1 MRIFVVTAKFQRQS
15 NIYTKMEPQEFN
27 NEWNSACGSN
37 IPSFRVETACIACSP
52 YSVMG
57 DVRQLRRMYR
67 PEEGPYVHVTFY
79 LHNMY
84 YKAADWEADFMVQL
98 VGSTVAEERVYVEV
112 SSEEPTAKVRATFKC
127 GEKDTIDK
135 GEWIVRLFQCKRDGK
150 TLEDEQLF
158 TVIDLPPHYTQCFEF
173 FSFDLYRGEVTDD
186 DVVNAKSQY
195 CFDSHDLDAVTM
207 LYIAKN
213 KLDRE
218 WTPEFVFM
226 LFDEAGRIV
235 TQQMENVPL
244 IPLDKDSKCI
254 YFRHTLL
261 GTAKGFLSPG
271 FYTLKIMFLEDVI
284 LSVSFEVGK
293 EDRFGLYGKD
303 AVQPH
308 KSAGTPKMVKSD
320 AVAAPM
326 EQLDTMIGLSSVK
339 KKLHEF
345 IDLARLNYKRRTAG
359 LPTQSLPLH
368 AVFIGNPGTGKTT
381 VANLIGKIFK
391 DAGLLSKGHVV
402 FEERSTLIG
411 QFYSSESEK
420 TLNALNRAEG
430 GILFIDEAYSLYKAD
445 DPKDPGLN
453 VLETLM
459 TALADEDRRDWMLI
473 LAGYPREMKAMLE
486 ANPGLNS
493 RLPESNRYYFD
504 DYNVDELMQI
514 ADLYCRKYQ
523 YSFTEEARK
532 ALYSVVRRAYSIKD
546 ETFGNG
552 RYIENL
558 LTNEVLPALSARVC
572 AKPSPTVEE
581 LSTIVYEDIPSAG
594 CGDYN
599 KSLQK
604 LQKMVGLDELKKNI
618 ESHLNF
624 VKLIALRREAGL
636 HTEQPP
642 LHMVFTG
649 NPGTGKTTVADFMG
663 EIYYSLG
670 LLSRGNVIRVERTDM
685 VGAHIGETE
694 KKMKRILKQAQGN
707 VLFIDE
713 AYNLFIGGEN
723 AKNDFG
729 LRAIEALLS
738 VLSREEV
745 DMLVILAGY
754 PKEMEDMLASNPG
767 LRSRFPY
774 IFHFEDY
781 SVDELLQIADLVVQR
796 GGYRFT
802 PGAREKLRALVEKE
816 CRKKSAHFGNGRFI
830 SRLIST
836 RIIPAM
842 SNRIAA
848 LPAGE
853 LVDAE
858 VLQTILPEDVPIT
871 EEEAVAIRN
880 NSFDEEEIKKAL
892 QELDDM
898 VGLEKVKVAIHNFVE
913 VARYRN
919 KQGCVADD
927 VPMKWSFVGNTG
939 TGKSTVAGI
948 MGRLL
953 HAMHMLE
960 KGQMVELKAEEIY
973 NVPDYKV
980 DEILRSAME
989 RSRQGLLFVD
999 GDAPQFKNPQ
1009 SHFDSEKLRI
1019 KLTSFTAELPG
1030 SYALIIAEHETIRQ
1044 PLVAGLSRRGVVEI
1058 DNTLV
1063 FEDYSASELYEI
1075 LTKMLGIGY
1084 ALSVSDEA
1092 AVVLKTYIS
1101 DICHY
1106 RDMGY
1111 ANARTMK
1118 IIARTIADIAQLRE
1132 SRSEEG
1138 ATRGI
1143 VMADDV
1149 RSFVWDGSFAPRK
1162 VGF

>member
-1 MRIFVVTAKFQRQS
+1 METQRSQ
-15 NIYTKMEPQEFN
+15 NGGN
-27 NEWNSACGSN
+27 HVCGDN
-37 IPSFRVETACIACSP
+37 IPYFRVEEARVACSP
-52 YSVMG
+52 YPSIG
-57 DVRQLRRMYR
+57 EVRQLRRMYR

-79 LHNMY
+79 LHNMC
-84 YKAADWEADFMVQL
+84 YKDSDWEADFSLKMVGATM
-98 VGSTVAEERVYVEV
+98 VEEQVHVEV
-112 SSEEPTAKVRATFKC
+112 SRDEPTAKMTATFRSGKS
-127 GEKDTIDK
+127 DK
-135 GEWIVRLFQCKRDGK
+135 IELGDWFVKLYRCKNGNK
-150 TLEDEQLF
+150 FYEDEIVF
-158 TVIDLPPHYTQCFEF
+158 TVVDLPPHYTQCFEF
-173 FSFDLYRGEVTDD
+173 ISFELYKG
-186 DVVNAKSQY
+186 VVDSDNILNAQSQY
-195 CFDSHDLDAVTM
+195 CFNSRDLDAITL
-207 LYIAKN
+207 LYAAKN
-213 KLDRE
+213 LVEKE
-218 WTPEFVFM
+218 WSPELIVM

-235 TQQMENVPL
+235 MQHVENVEL
-244 IPLDKDSKCI
+244 APLDNNSKCV
-254 YFRHTLL
+254 YLTRVLS

-271 FYTLKIMFLEDVI
+271 FYTLKIMFLDDVI
-284 LSVSFEVGK
+284 LSASFEVGD

-308 KSAGTPKMVKSD
+308 KSAGVAKMVKSD
-320 AVAAPM
+320 AVLAPM
-326 EQLDTMIGLSSVK
+326 EKFDSMIGLASVK

-345 IDLARLNYKRRTAG
+345 IDLARLNYKRREAG
-359 LPTQSLPLH
+359 LPTNPMPLH

-381 VANLIGKIFK
+381 VANLIGRILK

-411 QFYSSESEK
+411 QFYSSEGEK
-420 TLNALNRAEG
+420 TLNALKRAEG
-430 GILFIDEAYSLYKAD
+430 GILFIDEAYSLYKAE

-459 TALADEDRRDWMLI
+459 TALADKDRRDWMLV

-504 DYNVDELMQI
+504 DYSVDELMQI
-514 ADLYCRKYQ
+514 ADLYCKKYQ
-523 YSFTEEARK
+523 YILTDEARK
-532 ALYSVVRRAYSIKD
+532 ALYSVVRRAYSVKD
-546 ETFGNG
+546 DTFGNG
-552 RYIENL
+552 RYIETL
-558 LTNEVLPALSARVC
+558 LGNEVLPAMSARVC
-572 AKPSPTVEE
+572 TIQSPTVKD
-581 LSTIVYEDIPSAG
+581 LSTIIRDDIPSSG
-594 CGDYN
+594 NGDYD

-604 LQKMVGLDELKKNI
+604 LQKMVGLDELKKSI

-723 AKNDFG
+723 SKNDFG
-729 LRAIEALLS
+729 MRAIEALLT
-738 VLSREEV
+738 VLSRESV

-754 PKEMEDMLASNPG
+754 PKEMEAMLSSNPG

-796 GGYRFT
+796 SGYRFT
-802 PGAREKLRALVEKE
+802 SEAREKLRALVEKE
-816 CRKKSAHFGNGRFI
+816 CRKKNAHFGNGRFI

-848 LPAGE
+848 LPASD
-853 LVDAE
+853 LADAE

-871 EEEAVAIRN
+871 EEEALAIRN
-880 NSFDEEEIKKAL
+880 NSFDEEEIKEAL
-892 QELDDM
+892 QELDEM
-898 VGLEKVKVAIHNFVE
+898 VGLEKVKVAIRNFVE

-919 KQGCVADD
+919 KKGCVADD

-953 HAMHMLE
+953 HAMHLLE

-980 DEILRSAME
+980 DEILRSAMQ
-989 RSRQGLLFVD
+989 RSRQGLLFID

-1019 KLTSFTAELPG
+1019 KLTSYTAELPG

-1063 FEDYSASELYEI
+1063 FEDYSANELYEI
-1075 LTKMLGIGY
+1075 LSKMLRDGY
-1084 ALSVSDEA
+1084 SLTICEEA
-1092 AVVLKTYIS
+1092 AVVLKAYID
-1101 DICHY
+1101 DICRH

-1118 IIARTIADIAQLRE
+1118 IIARTIADITQLRE
-1132 SRSEEG
+1132 SRSDDG
-1138 ATRGI
+1138 AARGI
-1143 VMADDV
+1143 VTADDV

>member
-1 MRIFVVTAKFQRQS
+1 MKTQKSQR
-15 NIYTKMEPQEFN
+15 EGGRE
-27 NEWNSACGSN
+27 CGN
-37 IPSFRVETACIACSP
+37 DIPSFQVKEARVACSP
-52 YSVMG
+52 YSSIG
-57 DVRQLRRMYR
+57 EVRQLRRMYR
-67 PEEGPYVHVTFY
+67 PDEGPYVHVTFY
-79 LHNMY
+79 LHNMH
-84 YKAADWEADFMVQL
+84 YKEKDWDADFWVQMVGDK
-98 VGSTVAEERVYVEV
+98 VYEENVHIKVPQD
-112 SSEEPTAKVRATFKC
+112 EPTAKVTATFRC
-127 GEKDTIDK
+127 SETGTIGL
-135 GEWIVRLFQCKRDGK
+135 GEWFVRLFQCKENSNVYQDDVAFK
-150 TLEDEQLF
+150 I
-158 TVIDLPPHYTQCFEF
+158 VDLPPHYTQCFEF
-173 FSFDLYRGEVTDD
+173 ISFDLYRGEVADD
-186 DVVNAKSQY
+186 SILHAKSQY
-195 CFDSHDLDAVTM
+195 CFKSRGLDSITL
-207 LYIAKN
+207 LYLAKN
-213 KLDRE
+213 LLDKE
-218 WTPEFVFM
+218 WTPELVLM
-226 LFDEAGRIV
+226 LFDETGRIV
-235 TQQMENVPL
+235 MQHVEEVQLVQMDEKN
-244 IPLDKDSKCI
+244 KCI
-254 YFRHTLL
+254 YFMHVL
-261 GTAKGFLSPG
+261 KGKTRGFFSPG
-271 FYTLKIMFLEDVI
+271 FYTLKIMFLNDVV
-284 LSVSFEVGK
+284 LSASFEVGD

-308 KSAGTPKMVKSD
+308 KTIGNAKTVKPD
-320 AVAAPM
+320 AVMAPM
-326 EQLDTMIGLSSVK
+326 EKLDAMIGLASVK

-345 IDLARLNYKRRTAG
+345 IGLARLNYKRRAAG
-359 LPTQSLPLH
+359 LPINMLPLH

-381 VANLIGKIFK
+381 VAGLIGKIFK

-420 TLNALNRAEG
+420 TLNALKRAEG
-430 GILFIDEAYSLYKAD
+430 GILFIDEAYSLYKAG

-459 TALADEDRRDWMLI
+459 TALADKEQRDWMLI
-473 LAGYPREMKAMLE
+473 LAGYPKEMKAMLE
-486 ANPGLNS
+486 ANPGFNS

-504 DYNVDELMQI
+504 DYSVDELMQI
-514 ADLYCRKYQ
+514 ADLYCKKYQ
-523 YSFTEEARK
+523 YVLSDDARK
-532 ALYSVVRRAYSIKD
+532 ALYSVVRRAYSVKD
-546 ETFGNG
+546 DTFGNG

-572 AKPSPTVEE
+572 ALPSPTVED
-581 LSTIVYEDIPSAG
+581 LSTIVRDDIPAVAY
-594 CGDYN
+594 GDYD

-604 LQKMVGLDELKKNI
+604 LQKMVGLDELKKSI

-624 VKLIALRREAGL
+624 VKLLTLRREAGL

-713 AYNLFIGGEN
+713 AYNLYIGGEN
-723 AKNDFG
+723 TKNDFG
-729 LRAIEALLS
+729 MRVIETLLT

-754 PKEMEDMLASNPG
+754 PKEMEEMLSCNPG

-774 IFHFEDY
+774 VFHFEDY
-781 SVDELLQIADLVVQR
+781 SVDELLQIADIVVQR
-796 GGYRFT
+796 GGYCFT
-802 PGAREKLRALVEKE
+802 PEAREKLRALVEKE
-816 CRKKSAHFGNGRFI
+816 CRKKNVHFGNGRFI

-848 LPAGE
+848 MPAGNQK
-853 LVDAE
+853 DAK
-858 VLQTILPEDVPIT
+858 VLQTILPEDIPIT
-871 EEEAVAIRN
+871 DEEAIAIRN
-880 NSFDEEEIKKAL
+880 NGFDEEEIKEAL
-892 QELDDM
+892 RELDGM

-919 KQGCVADD
+919 KKGHVADD

-953 HAMHMLE
+953 HAMHLLE

-1019 KLTSFTAELPG
+1019 KLTSYTAELPG

-1044 PLVAGLSRRGVVEI
+1044 PLVAGLSRRGIVEI

-1063 FEDYSASELYEI
+1063 FEDYSSSELYDI
-1075 LTKMLGIGY
+1075 LTKMLCEGY
-1084 ALSVSDEA
+1084 SLTVNEGA
-1092 AVVLKTYIS
+1092 AVVLKKYID
-1101 DICHY
+1101 DICNH
-1106 RDMGY
+1106 RDLGY

-1118 IIARTIADIAQLRE
+1118 IIARTIADVTQLRE
-1132 SRSEEG
+1132 SRSAED
-1138 ATRGI
+1138 ATRG
-1143 VMADDV
+1143 VVTADDV
-1149 RSFVWDGSFAPRK
+1149 SSFVWDGSFAPRK
-1162 VGF
+1162 VGY

>member
-1 MRIFVVTAKFQRQS
+1 M
-15 NIYTKMEPQEFN
+15 
-27 NEWNSACGSN
+27 
-37 IPSFRVETACIACSP
+37 
-52 YSVMG
+52 
-57 DVRQLRRMYR
+57 
-67 PEEGPYVHVTFY
+67 
-79 LHNMY
+79 
-84 YKAADWEADFMVQL
+84 
-98 VGSTVAEERVYVEV
+98 
-112 SSEEPTAKVRATFKC
+112 
-127 GEKDTIDK
+127 
-135 GEWIVRLFQCKRDGK
+135 
-150 TLEDEQLF
+150 
-158 TVIDLPPHYTQCFEF
+158 
-173 FSFDLYRGEVTDD
+173 
-186 DVVNAKSQY
+186 
-195 CFDSHDLDAVTM
+195 
-207 LYIAKN
+207 
-213 KLDRE
+213 
-218 WTPEFVFM
+218 
-226 LFDEAGRIV
+226 
-235 TQQMENVPL
+235 
-244 IPLDKDSKCI
+244 
-254 YFRHTLL
+254 
-261 GTAKGFLSPG
+261 
-271 FYTLKIMFLEDVI
+271 
-284 LSVSFEVGK
+284 
-293 EDRFGLYGKD
+293 
-303 AVQPH
+303 
-308 KSAGTPKMVKSD
+308 
-320 AVAAPM
+320 
-326 EQLDTMIGLSSVK
+326 
-339 KKLHEF
+339 
-345 IDLARLNYKRRTAG
+345 
-359 LPTQSLPLH
+359 
-368 AVFIGNPGTGKTT
+368 
-381 VANLIGKIFK
+381 
-391 DAGLLSKGHVV
+391 
-402 FEERSTLIG
+402 
-411 QFYSSESEK
+411 
-420 TLNALNRAEG
+420 
-430 GILFIDEAYSLYKAD
+430 
-445 DPKDPGLN
+445 
-453 VLETLM
+453 
-459 TALADEDRRDWMLI
+459 
-473 LAGYPREMKAMLE
+473 
-486 ANPGLNS
+486 
-493 RLPESNRYYFD
+493 
-504 DYNVDELMQI
+504 
-514 ADLYCRKYQ
+514 
-523 YSFTEEARK
+523 
-532 ALYSVVRRAYSIKD
+532 
-546 ETFGNG
+546 
-552 RYIENL
+552 
-558 LTNEVLPALSARVC
+558 
-572 AKPSPTVEE
+572 
-581 LSTIVYEDIPSAG
+581 
-594 CGDYN
+594 
-599 KSLQK
+599 
-604 LQKMVGLDELKKNI
+604 
-618 ESHLNF
+618 
-624 VKLIALRREAGL
+624 

-927 VPMKWSFVGNTG
+927 EPMKWSFVGNTG

-1063 FEDYSASELYEI
+1063 FEDYSAGELYEI
-1075 LTKMLGIGY
+1075 LTKMLGTGY

-1101 DICHY
+1101 DICRY